1 MPTSRLIKDYQ
12 YYLKVERAMSP
23 NTVASY
29 SSDVRAFLKFLDSK
43 DNKSSSKDIIKA
55 SSQDIIQYLKTFG
68 TKSKRTQARV
78 LSSLKSFYKWLI
90 LESYIEENPCDK
102 VDTPKIGRYIP
113 GVLSVEEVVSI
124 LESVPL
130 STAKG
135 LRDRAI
141 LEVLYGCGLRVSE
154 CINLRIS
161 DIFFEDAFLRVFG
174 KGSKQRLVPLG
185 EPAIDAL
192 YSYLAVRQDFGP
204 YVSED
209 HVFLNK
215 NGTRLSR
222 ISVFNM
228 IKKQCLEAG
237 ITKEISPHTFR
248 HSFATHLVENGADL
262 RAVQELL
269 GHESILTT
277 EIYTHLDTSTW
288 HKDIVTHHPL
298 RFPRRP

>member
-1 MPTSRLIKDYQ
+1 MPNSGFIKDFE
-12 YYLKVERAMSP
+12 YYLKVERAMSH
-23 NTVASY
+23 NTVSSY
-29 SSDVRAFLKFLDSK
+29 CSDLKAFLSFVDRDATKI
-43 DNKSSSKDIIKA
+43 SSKDIIK
-55 SSQDIIQYLKTFG
+55 YLETFKS
-68 TKSKRTQARV
+68 KSKRTQARV
-78 LSSLKSFYKWLI
+78 LSSLKSFFKWLI

-113 GVLSVEEVVSI
+113 VVLSVEEVVSI
-124 LESVPL
+124 LESVSLATP
-130 STAKG
+130 KG

-154 CINLRIS
+154 AVNLRIS
-161 DIFFEDAFLRVFG
+161 DIFFDDAFLRVLG

-192 YSYLAVRQDFGP
+192 YSYLAVRQDFGLS
-204 YVSED
+204 VSMD
-209 HVFLNK
+209 YLFVNR

-222 ISVFNM
+222 ISMFNM
-228 IKKQCLEAG
+228 VKKQCLEAG

-288 HKDIVTHHPL
+288 HKDIISHHPL
-298 RFPRRP
+298 GK

>member
-1 MPTSRLIKDYQ
+1 MPDKRLIKDFE
-12 YYLKVERAMSP
+12 YYLKVERAMSQ
-23 NTVASY
+23 NTVTSY
-29 SSDVRAFLKFLDSK
+29 SSDIRAYLAFIDMDATKA
-43 DNKSSSKDIIKA
+43 SSKDIIA
-55 SSQDIIQYLKTFG
+55 YLETFK

-90 LESYIEENPCDK
+90 LESYIKENPCDK
-102 VDTPKIGRYIP
+102 VDAPKIGRYIP
-113 GVLSVEEVVSI
+113 VVLSVEEVVSI
-124 LESVPL
+124 LESVSLTSPQ
-130 STAKG
+130 G

-154 CINLRIS
+154 AINLKIS
-161 DIFFEDAFLRVFG
+161 DIFFEDAFLRVMG

-204 YVSED
+204 SVSEEYL
-209 HVFLNK
+209 FLNK
-215 NGTRLSR
+215 HGTRLSR

-237 ITKEISPHTFR
+237 IRKEISPHTFR

-288 HKDIVTHHPL
+288 HKDIISHHPL
-298 RFPRRP
+298 VK